1 MYTGRTNAR
10 DAKRPAVHRSS
21 EEGTAGIPLMIP
33 RDYHGEMLR
42 AATGD
47 APESTGT
54 ELPSAAVAVS
64 AEEEAL
70 PVGVAPHVPA
80 APAPAAP
87 AHSEHRL
94 LDGVFDLLLG
104 NNSDEEETVLLLGVA
119 VLLLSGHMERRNGEN
134 RWSED
139 DLALLLIGY
148 LLLG

>member
-21 EEGTAGIPLMIP
+21 EEGTAGTPLMIP

-42 AATGD
+42 AAAGD

-54 ELPSAAVAVS
+54 ELPSAAVALS

-70 PVGVAPHVPA
+70 PVGVAPHV
-80 APAPAAP
+80 PAAP